1 MPPKRKSDATAEV
14 ANKKTRLDA
23 DHTVAAGLVDIILA
37 DPKNFEIPD
46 DDDELRDNMLALAKY
61 ARHLRDVAC
70 STPAAP
76 PAQPA
81 AASNAAAKKS
91 PEDLTAA
98 AERLRKAAASGVKKQ
113 MVVSTHINRRIF
125 PWGMRRSH
133 FDIGRSHD
141 CGVDAGKDCRC
152 PIIVHFLNGS
162 GIYLCLKLSGCV
174 LMRRLFDDARLYFC
188 FLNISLFRN
197 TTTLDDVCFYR
208 GGAC

>member
-113 MVVSTHINRRIF
+113 MVVSTHPCLHNRSATYARTLWQWR
-125 PWGMRRSH
+125 PACKNNSAKWVY
-133 FDIGRSHD
+133 D
-141 CGVDAGKDCRC
+141 GVC
-152 PIIVHFLNGS
+152 PDPEVFGAMLGLGGPPKFKQKKMTSQEFQDQVGWIQGH
-162 GIYLCLKLSGCV
+162 
-174 LMRRLFDDARLYFC
+174 AR
-188 FLNISLFRN
+188 
-197 TTTLDDVCFYR
+197 
-208 GGAC
+208 